1 MTGTKRENKI
11 SKVTINYFNEYTE
24 YISSIIGKNPI
35 ILNIR
40 IVKETDKDYSTV
52 TYRHYNGGFVD
63 ICNFKICIDPMDFF
77 DKVRVTTN
85 DTSTLI
91 SFNKNITGVSKYI
104 SGKLF
109 IMHHMSHRKPYIIE
123 TDCKHSEFIVDN
135 LSKKK
140 IEEEYF
146 QSTPFNG
153 VIKDIDMNSETEEV
167 YSCKCGAKK
176 GKLFYDLSRET
187 GYICPICMTPVESEE
202 FRNLK
207 ELIKGQGVS
216 LKELKEAIVNIGTKP
231 E

>member
-1 MTGTKRENKI
+1 MTGTKRENRI

-24 YISSIIGKNPI
+24 YISNIIGKTPI

-40 IVKETDKDYSTV
+40 VVKEPDKDYSTV

-91 SFNKNITGVSKYI
+91 GFNKNITGVSKYI

-123 TDCKHSEFIVDN
+123 TDCKHSEFIVEN
-135 LSKKK
+135 LTKEK
-140 IEEEYF
+140 IEESI
-146 QSTPFNG
+146 QSPTDKEIIND
-153 VIKDIDMNSETEEV
+153 VDMNFENV
-167 YSCKCGAKK
+167 DLYSCKCGAKK
-176 GKLFYDLSRET
+176 GKLFYDLSRAT

-202 FRNLK
+202 SRNLK

-216 LKELKEAIVNIGTKP
+216 LKELKEAIINIGTKP